1 MSTSDL
7 LAGLGLAVWG
17 SRFAWLVLAPLRRR
31 TRGASSTYRA
41 HQPRPT
47 IVSGRLP
54 VQAPT
59 PRLDPF
65 AQRQLAVAA
74 HRHFGDGVTARA
86 PDRGSDVP
94 DGDIIVVSRSRA
106 RDRSLAGHARPV
118 LSVLNGQ
125 GRLRDAGRY
134 PRS

>member
-1 MSTSDL
+1 MSAGDL

-17 SRFAWLVLAPLRRR
+17 SRFAWLVLSPLRRR
-31 TRGASSTYRA
+31 TRCASSTYGA
-41 HQPRPT
+41 HQPRPV
-47 IVSGRLP
+47 IVSGSLP
-54 VQAPT
+54 GRAPT
-59 PRLDPF
+59 PRLDPV

-86 PDRGSDVP
+86 SDRDSDVP

-118 LSVLNGQ
+118 LSVRDDQRGLQ
-125 GRLRDAGRY
+125 DAGY
-134 PRS
+134 HPRL

>member
-1 MSTSDL
+1 MSAGDL

-17 SRFAWLVLAPLRRR
+17 SRFAWLVLSPLRRR
-31 TRGASSTYRA
+31 TRCASSTYGA
-41 HQPRPT
+41 HQPRPV
-47 IVSGRLP
+47 IVSGSLP
-54 VQAPT
+54 VRVPT
-59 PRLDPF
+59 PRLDPV

-86 PDRGSDVP
+86 SDRASDVP

-118 LSVLNGQ
+118 LSVRDDQRGLQ
-125 GRLRDAGRY
+125 DAGCH
-134 PRS
+134 PRL